1 MKKNHSYL
9 YGLIIYIII
18 ICLLFKLNISALIQ
32 PLPALAVL
40 IGTTLLSISNAS
52 KNFTLFQWLNLIKR
66 NALTS
71 GLLAS
76 LFLTLSMASEGIVQ
90 MASATIPGLYGS
102 FIFLVLSYSINTP
115 YFEKE
120 DDASLPQTPSFSNLQ
135 WNTEAVAHPIF
146 LNHGFSPRECHVAL
160 KIIQGSSNK
169 EIGEIL
175 FITEATVKKHVQNIY
190 KKCEV
195 NDRQS
200 FINLY
205 LSWL

>member
-1 MKKNHSYL
+1 MKKNYSSI
-9 YGLIIYIII
+9 YGLVIYIII
-18 ICLLFKLNISALIQ
+18 ICVLFQLNISALIQ

-40 IGTTLLSISNAS
+40 IGTTILTVSNVS
-52 KNFTLFQWLNLIKR
+52 KNFTLVKWLYLIKK
-66 NALTS
+66 NALIS

-76 LFLTLSMASEGIVQ
+76 LFLALSTAAEGITQ
-90 MASATIPGLYGS
+90 MASATMPGLYGS
-102 FIFLVLSYSINTP
+102 FIFLVLSYILNTQ

-120 DDASLPQTPSFSNLQ
+120 NDTDISNVSSFSNLQ
-135 WNTEAVAHPIF
+135 WNTEAVAHPVF
-146 LNHGFSPRECHVAL
+146 LSHGFSPRECHVAL

-175 FITEATVKKHVQNIY
+175 FITESTVKKHVQNIY

-205 LSWL
+205 LSWI